1 MNFEYSFPSEVST
14 VFGLEGSFQN
24 LFFYDA
30 GHVSNEGLMTS
41 ANNSIGMQ
49 SFGAGIIGN
58 FEDTADISLQV
69 GVPLTDTLNT
79 RTHDARTHFS
89 INFRF

>member
-1 MNFEYSFPSEVST
+1 
-14 VFGLEGSFQN
+14 
-24 LFFYDA
+24 
-30 GHVSNEGLMTS
+30 MTS

-89 INFRF
+89 INLRF

>member
-1 MNFEYSFPSEVST
+1 
-14 VFGLEGSFQN
+14 
-24 LFFYDA
+24 
-30 GHVSNEGLMTS
+30 MTS

-79 RTHDARTHFS
+79 RTYDARTHFS